1 MPTTVHDH
9 MGGVELIGCPCGTGR
24 HHHGIVQ
31 GVVYRIARVGEANV
45 TLEMNPEYRR
55 ETQGEDEDDDDLANA
70 PETVNMPLT
79 DVPRVLR
86 LTHAMCYFTVQGRT
100 LRDKHLLLLDT
111 THSHFSRRAL
121 VVGMSRATHGSFVHV
136 ASNEY
141 EQFITG
147 RRRKHIARI

>member
-1 MPTTVHDH
+1 MPTAVHDH
-9 MGGVELIGCPCGTGR
+9 MGGVELIGGPRGTGR
-24 HHHGIVQ
+24 RHHG
-31 GVVYRIARVGEANV
+31 VVHGAVCSVVRVDEANV
-45 TLEMNPEYRR
+45 TLEMNGEYRR
-55 ETQGEDEDDDDLANA
+55 ETQGEDDDDDVANV

-121 VVGMSRATHGSFVHV
+121 VVGMSRATHGSCVHV

-141 EQFITG
+141 EEFITG
-147 RRRKHIARI
+147 RRRKPIARI